1 MDPIGLLN
9 HTSKFGVS
17 AIVFVS
23 FWNTNLTNGKNQKNK
38 IAPPETNTQT
48 LKMMAF
54 QLGFFVFPGVPT
66 KIFRC
71 QEMFGISQG
80 GPVPVLSRRL

>member
-9 HTSKFGVS
+9 QTSKFGVS
-17 AIVFVS
+17 AIVFV
-23 FWNTNLTNGKNQKNK
+23 FLETPTWLMERTKKK
-38 IAPPETNTQT
+38 IARPETNTQT

-54 QLGFFVFPGVPT
+54 QLGFFAFPGVPT